1 MTKYANL
8 IISDNRGIETYIQ
21 NTYPWSRTTFIA
33 YGTDLSKT
41 TFDCLEDTPVS
52 RFGIRNGKLKKK
64 III

>member
-21 NTYPWSRTTFIA
+21 TLHPGARTTFIA

-41 TFDCLEDTPVS
+41 TLTAGDDPVRDWYQKWQTQEKS
-52 RFGIRNGKLKKK
+52 TI
-64 III
+64 